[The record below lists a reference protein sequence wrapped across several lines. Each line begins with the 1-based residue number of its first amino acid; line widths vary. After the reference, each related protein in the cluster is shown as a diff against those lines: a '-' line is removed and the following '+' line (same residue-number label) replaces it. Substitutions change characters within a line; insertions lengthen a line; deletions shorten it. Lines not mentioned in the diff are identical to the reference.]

1 MSLHINRFVDRVRSA
16 EHRGQRDFVMTLVEA
31 RELQADLV
39 KLLLA
44 LQTVQRAGGR
54 RQPVAAFLQS
64 WPLAPGTRLG

>member
-16 EHRGQRDFVMTLVEA
+16 EHRGQRDFVMTLAEA

-44 LQTVQRAGGR
+44 LQTVAEAQATTTTNTDSGALEITGGS
-54 RQPVAAFLQS
+54 F
-64 WPLAPGTRLG
+64 